1 MFIIT
6 KLLRF
11 LTIKLVLFLFLTV
24 TLLAEYPVTS
34 IGVIDL
40 NFILSESKAAKDAA
54 KQIEKIAIQI
64 EQDVAT
70 SDQEMINEQNKLIE
84 SQAIM
89 APNAFEE
96 KRIEYE
102 KKVNNYNISRQE
114 KLISI
119 DRLVAES
126 RNSVLNALKPIL
138 EEISN
143 EKGITIL
150 LEKNSVLL
158 NADNMD
164 ITNEALKKLDKDFP
178 NLAINQE

>member
-1 MFIIT
+1 MYNIIRIL
-6 KLLRF
+6 KLLF
-11 LTIKLVLFLFLTV
+11 IKFLFILFFTGN
-24 TLLAEYPVTS
+24 LFAEYPITS

-54 KQIEKIAIQI
+54 KQIEEIAIQI
-64 EQDVAT
+64 EEEISI
-70 SDQEMINEQNKLIE
+70 SDQEMISEQNKLIE

-96 KRIEYE
+96 KRIDYE
-102 KKVNNYNISRQE
+102 KKVENYNISRQE
-114 KLISI
+114 KLMSI

-126 RNSVLNALKPIL
+126 RNNVLNALKPIL

-143 EKGITIL
+143 ESGITIL

-164 ITNEALKKLDKDFP
+164 ITDKALKMLDKDLP
-178 NLAINQE
+178 NLEINQN

>member
-1 MFIIT
+1 
-6 KLLRF
+6 
-11 LTIKLVLFLFLTV
+11 
-24 TLLAEYPVTS
+24 
-34 IGVIDL
+34 
-40 NFILSESKAAKDAA
+40 
-54 KQIEKIAIQI
+54 
-64 EQDVAT
+64 
-70 SDQEMINEQNKLIE
+70 MINEQNKLIE